1 MAPRTQLSTVRSG
14 LVWFELVRFA
24 VQMKIVLA
32 LIYVAHFYGCC
43 CLGFMAAL
51 NTFYSMI

>member
-1 MAPRTQLSTVRSG
+1 MAPRTQLRTVRSG

-43 CLGFMAAL
+43 CLGLMAAL